1 MRREPAPAKLNLY
14 LHVTGRRSDGYHL
27 LDSLVAFADIADEVV
42 AAPAA
47 ALSLDLAGP
56 FAAAFAGPIEENLVW
71 RAAMVLARH
80 LGRTPAAAL
89 RLVKNL
95 PLASGIGGGSS
106 DAAATLRALA
116 ALWQAPLGADVLATL
131 GLTLGADVPVC
142 LGARTAWLGGIGEE
156 VAPAPPLPPVAVV
169 LANPGIAL
177 ATAAVFTAR
186 TGPFSPPARF
196 ADVPRD
202 AAHLAA
208 LIAPRGNDSPSRD
221 RTGAGDRRGAGA
233 AGGDG
238 RRTHRAHER
247 QRRDRVCAF
256 RRCAGRHIRRSA
268 LRAAEPRWWVRRRNV
283 AALSLR
289 RATDRKAARRLPCRA
304 ASSLRAFLRARPQ
317 AGPDRLEHGV
327 GDDVVAPRR
336 AAGALDPGRRVH
348 GVAEEHDL
356 ALHVAHFAD
365 DQRARMQAAA
375 HPGSTPKVR

>member
-27 LDSLVAFADIADEVV
+27 LDSLAAFADIADEVD

-56 FAAAFAGPIEENLVW
+56 FAAAFAGPVEENLVW

-80 LGRTPAAAL
+80 LGRAPAAAL

-106 DAAATLRALA
+106 DAAATLKALA

-142 LGARTAWLGGIGEE
+142 LGARTAWLGGIGGE

-177 ATAAVFTAR
+177 ATAAVFKAR
-186 TGPFSPPARF
+186 TGAFSPPARF
-196 ADVPRD
+196 DDVPHD

-208 LIAPRGNDSPSRD
+208 LIAPRRNDLTQAATALVPEI
-221 RTGAGDRRGAGA
+221 GAVLARLDAMEGALIARMSGSGA
-233 AGGDG
+233 
-238 RRTHRAHER
+238 T
-247 QRRDRVCAF
+247 AF
-256 RRCAGRHIRRSA
+256 ALFADAQAAASA
-268 LRAAEPRWWVRRRNV
+268 AARLRAAEPRWWV
-283 AALSLR
+283 
-289 RATDRKAARRLPCRA
+289 
-304 ASSLRAFLRARPQ
+304 
-317 AGPDRLEHGV
+317 
-327 GDDVVAPRR
+327 
-336 AAGALDPGRRVH
+336 AAGTLLP
-348 GVAEEHDL
+348 
-356 ALHVAHFAD
+356 
-365 DQRARMQAAA
+365 
-375 HPGSTPKVR
+375 